1 MIRNKTF
8 LYSVTFLAMTIPA
21 QGRFV
26 YGIILV
32 LELLLLELA
41 GTLLKALTT
50 KLKFTEIASYFVMM
64 MLIAIT
70 ILFRQILA
78 IMYSEI
84 VLTIGLIIYF
94 PTVSTILFYTIFE
107 NEYENLGA
115 SLKANLIK
123 ILRFSLPVLLF
134 YFFRD
139 IAGYG
144 TITFFGSNHQL
155 YEKILFNP
163 ERIGIFMFFASI
175 PGAYIITGVLIY
187 LLIFTKNQVMKHA
200 PQGEVK

>member
-64 MLIAIT
+64 MLIALT

-94 PTVSTILFYTIFE
+94 PTVSTS
-107 NEYENLGA
+107 
-115 SLKANLIK
+115 SLLNALK
-123 ILRFSLPVLLF
+123 
-134 YFFRD
+134 
-139 IAGYG
+139 
-144 TITFFGSNHQL
+144 
-155 YEKILFNP
+155 
-163 ERIGIFMFFASI
+163 
-175 PGAYIITGVLIY
+175 
-187 LLIFTKNQVMKHA
+187 
-200 PQGEVK
+200 